1 MPFVVLVLVLV
12 RFLGE
17 LLFDRLVAGCDRLH
31 DGDSQLGFQLESG
44 SHVLVVRFLNLDG
57 VEWESVVEDVLGY
70 VGACVGV
77 AAREC
82 FELLLLVIID
92 MDVEFHCLDD
102 VRHVPFSFLLVGVY
116 SLCIIY
122 HAV

>member
-1 MPFVVLVLVLV
+1 MPFVVLVFVLV
-12 RFLGE
+12 RFSEE
-17 LLFDRLVAGCDRLH
+17 LRFDRLVAGCDRFH

-44 SHVLVVRFLNLDG
+44 SHVLVVRFLDFDG
-57 VEWESVVEDVLGY
+57 VERESVVEDVLGY

-77 AAREC
+77 AARKC

-92 MDVEFHCLDD
+92 MDMEFHCLDD
-102 VRHVPFSFLLVGVY
+102 VRHVPLSFLRAGIY

-122 HAV
+122 HVI